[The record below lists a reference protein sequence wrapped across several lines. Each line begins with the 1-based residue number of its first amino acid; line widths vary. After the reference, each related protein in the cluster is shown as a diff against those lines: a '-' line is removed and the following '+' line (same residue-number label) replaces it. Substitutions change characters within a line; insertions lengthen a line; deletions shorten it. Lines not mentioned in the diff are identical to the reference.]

1 MMKMH
6 LKIIY
11 SMRRTALLII
21 VTCLA
26 NFAYSQND
34 FRKGYVVLTTGDTLR
49 GWVDY
54 REGDKAFSSCSFKS
68 SQDQDLRV
76 YEPGNILGYGFVNDK
91 VFESRE
97 VLIKGQ
103 SKRIVFLE
111 VIVRGRI
118 SLFRY
123 EENFLVEKS
132 GGEIQQLINETETD
146 IVKGLRMQR
155 ETNQH
160 IGTLNS
166 LMSDCDGLMAGKQK
180 INLEEGAL
188 TKLVES
194 YNQCKGESGIVFK
207 AAKPWKKVILG
218 VNAGVNVSQL
228 SFGTYLGYEYLEGDF
243 EVSKSLMFGLSL
255 DALSPRLSERVSVHA
270 DVFYL
275 APQYYHYNQLSI
287 GSTVQTNY
295 VTIDLQQLKIPLGL
309 RYTSPVRSITPF
321 INAGLSST
329 LQLKSNTDWVQEIE
343 SNGVVEI
350 YEPAAYQITQ
360 NQFGVWGGGGLVRP
374 ISDKLS
380 AFLELRYERSIGV
393 AKSTTEPQAQVGNFQ
408 IIIGIRTN

>member
-1 MMKMH
+1 
-6 LKIIY
+6 
-11 SMRRTALLII
+11 
-21 VTCLA
+21 
-26 NFAYSQND
+26 
-34 FRKGYVVLTTGDTLR
+34 
-49 GWVDY
+49 
-54 REGDKAFSSCSFKS
+54 
-68 SQDQDLRV
+68 
-76 YEPGNILGYGFVNDK
+76 
-91 VFESRE
+91 
-97 VLIKGQ
+97 
-103 SKRIVFLE
+103 
-111 VIVRGRI
+111 
-118 SLFRY
+118 
-123 EENFLVEKS
+123 
-132 GGEIQQLINETETD
+132 
-146 IVKGLRMQR
+146 
-155 ETNQH
+155 
-160 IGTLNS
+160 
-166 LMSDCDGLMAGKQK
+166 MAGKQK